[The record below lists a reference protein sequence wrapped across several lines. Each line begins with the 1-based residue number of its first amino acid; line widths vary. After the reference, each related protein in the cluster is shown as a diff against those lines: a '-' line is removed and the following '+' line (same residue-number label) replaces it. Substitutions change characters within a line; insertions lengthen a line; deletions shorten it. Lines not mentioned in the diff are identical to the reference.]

1 MEKLLFLALV
11 GIGLMLGGCATIEDE
26 PVGPVSEESDMP
38 WNTPRPGEG
47 GAAFGG
53 LLSEGR

>member
-1 MEKLLFLALV
+1 MQKLMFLGLAGFGLLV
-11 GIGLMLGGCATIEDE
+11 GACATTDPE

-53 LLSEGR
+53 LLGEGR

>member
-1 MEKLLFLALV
+1 MQKTMFLVLAGFGLLV
-11 GIGLMLGGCATIEDE
+11 GSCASIERE

-53 LLSEGR
+53 LLGEGR